1 VVGLGTLLRATSS
14 RFGWCCDAH
23 GASSRQL
30 SIIQLM
36 RGAIPCGATTF
47 MDVDGIALAPRYG
60 LTADFGVVDPHR
72 TMRTYGPA
80 ERFTQPLVH
89 AWRVWVNINAIRCK

>member
-1 VVGLGTLLRATSS
+1 
-14 RFGWCCDAH
+14 
-23 GASSRQL
+23 L

-60 LTADFGVVDPHR
+60 
-72 TMRTYGPA
+72 Y
-80 ERFTQPLVH
+80 
-89 AWRVWVNINAIRCK
+89 K